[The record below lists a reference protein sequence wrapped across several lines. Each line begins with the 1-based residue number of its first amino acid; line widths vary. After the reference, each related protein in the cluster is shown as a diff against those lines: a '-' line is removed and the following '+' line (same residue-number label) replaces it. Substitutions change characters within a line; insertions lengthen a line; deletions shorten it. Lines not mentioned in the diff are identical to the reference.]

1 MTYFDDY
8 KKMLNDSLDSID
20 RDVLQQF
27 AEKLYHMANGR
38 TPLLVCGNGGSA
50 AIAEHMSCDHTKG
63 VCMDTNL
70 DPFVIPLASNV
81 SLMTAIAND
90 IGYHEVFSKQ
100 IEWFSNPNAVV
111 LVISSSGNSP
121 NILRALQAAKS
132 RGMYSMAL
140 VGFDG
145 GAAKDLAN
153 LTVHVKS
160 DNYGVVEDCHQIIMH
175 MVAQKLRIENC
186 ILPGKPKL

>member
-1 MTYFDDY
+1 MIYFDDY
-8 KKMLNDSLDSID
+8 KKMINGALDSID
-20 RDVLQQF
+20 QEALHQF
-27 AEKLYHMANGR
+27 SEKIYNVALSR

-100 IEWFSNPNAVV
+100 VEWFSDPDAVV

-121 NILRALQAAKS
+121 NILKALQAAKL
-132 RGMYSMAL
+132 RGMYSIAL

-153 LTVHVKS
+153 LAVHVKS

-175 MVAQKLRIENC
+175 MVAQNIRTENC
-186 ILPGKPKL
+186 ILPAKPKL

>member
-8 KKMLNDSLDSID
+8 KKMLNDALDSID
-20 RDVLQQF
+20 QDALQQF
-27 AEKLYHMANGR
+27 AEELYHMADGR

-100 IEWFSNPNAVV
+100 IEWFSDPNAVV

-121 NILRALQAAKS
+121 NILKALQAAKS

-160 DNYGVVEDCHQIIMH
+160 NNYGIIEDCHQIIMH
-175 MVAQKLRIENC
+175 MVAQNIRTENC
-186 ILPGKPKL
+186 ILPAKPKL